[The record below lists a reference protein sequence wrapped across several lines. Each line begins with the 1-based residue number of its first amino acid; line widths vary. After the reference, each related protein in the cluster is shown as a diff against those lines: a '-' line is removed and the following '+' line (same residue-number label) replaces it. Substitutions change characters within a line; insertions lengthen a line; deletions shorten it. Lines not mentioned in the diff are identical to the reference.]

1 MKKKAWYQ
9 KWWAWVLI
17 VLGVII
23 LIGIVAPTS
32 SDSTDKSSTS
42 STAKNV
48 KKRTA
53 SKKANTNQVFKV
65 GETATIDH
73 VKVTVNSVKTATS
86 LDMSDPKTGNQFYT
100 VNVTLKNTGS
110 EKVSYNPYDF
120 AIKSNGNQTDL
131 DEINTDDNDQLDSGD
146 LAAGG
151 TVSGNMTGQSKK
163 DGTVELVYTPSYFS
177 ERHLTFKLQ

>member
-9 KWWAWVLI
+9 KWWIWVLI
-17 VLGVII
+17 ILGII
-23 LIGIVAPTS
+23 FLSGVFAPTN

-42 STAKNV
+42 SAAKHV
-48 KKRTA
+48 KKRATT
-53 SKKANTNQVFKV
+53 KTNTNQVFKV